1 MSKVTILVET
11 QTKPGKRAEVVALL
25 KAHAGRTLANE
36 PGCLQ
41 FDIVTDDADADR
53 LYMIE
58 VYSDEA
64 TRAAHL
70 AHPRL
75 QQIRDAQETLIVHR
89 RVMKG
94 TMFYRD

>member
-1 MSKVTILVET
+1 MGKVTILVET
-11 QTKPGKRAEVVALL
+11 QVKPGKREEVVALL
-25 KAHAGRTLANE
+25 KAHAGRTLDNE

-41 FDIVTDDADADR
+41 FDVVLADDDADR

-58 VYSDEA
+58 VYADEA
-64 TRAAHL
+64 ARAAHL

-75 QQIRDAQETLIVHR
+75 LQIRDAQEHLIVSR

-94 TMFYRD
+94 RIG